1 MEHGSHLR
9 QSELVEQ
16 SHEAGPETADRRWA
30 RDEKSGDVSDGR
42 WRKTVAAGSAEP
54 RRLLGSGVRL
64 ARDGVSGV
72 KSPGTLHF
80 SPVFEVIG
88 RLLTEL
94 VKVA

>member
-1 MEHGSHLR
+1 MEHGGHFR

-30 RDEKSGDVSDGR
+30 RDEKSGDGLRRDMAEDCRGWQRRDASLSRLGSSPGAR
-42 WRKTVAAGSAEP
+42 WRE
-54 RRLLGSGVRL
+54 RC
-64 ARDGVSGV
+64 
-72 KSPGTLHF
+72 KSPGTLRF